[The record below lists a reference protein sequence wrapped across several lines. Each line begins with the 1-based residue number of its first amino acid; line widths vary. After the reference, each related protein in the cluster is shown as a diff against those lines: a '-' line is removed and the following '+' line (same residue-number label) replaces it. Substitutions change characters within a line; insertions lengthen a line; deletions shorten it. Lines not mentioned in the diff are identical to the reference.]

1 VLRDAPIQN
10 HQLSVIG
17 GNDKTQLAL
26 SANYFNQDGVIINN
40 NFKRYSLRANID
52 HTISDRFRVGTSILG
67 SFSVNKAIPTGSTS
81 LDGPA
86 VTTSIVGA
94 AIAAPP
100 TLQPYD
106 ANGNI
111 FPFADQLNGRYREV
125 ANPLGLAA
133 IMNQT
138 NIKRI
143 LANVYGEVNIINGL
157 TYRAS
162 FNVISQNDLNDF
174 YSPIYIIALRDRNAN
189 SGSAAKTDRD
199 ASTLLHESILT
210 YSRLFAQQHSLKF
223 TGVFSTQSNEFKSN
237 TINTNGFPNDATI
250 NEALQLGT
258 TTTVNSNRTKE
269 RLDSYMGR
277 INYGFRDKYFLDLT
291 ARADGVSKFGS
302 NFKYGFFPAIA
313 AAWRVAEESFM
324 ENLTFINDFKIRAS
338 YGLTGNAGA
347 IDPYRSL
354 ATIGPGAIAPFN
366 SYIFNHIY
374 TTGLSPTGIS
384 NPDLR
389 WEKSIQTDIGID
401 ISVLKNKVNL
411 TVDAYHKKTKDLLYV
426 KRLPLTSGYTTLTG
440 NFAELENKGI
450 ELSTNINLMDKGVRW
465 DISGNITFNR
475 NKVLSLDEGVT
486 TETFVT
492 PFTVL
497 RVGQPLGVFKT
508 LVFDGIYQAD
518 EASAGR
524 PGSTKVKEGGQMI
537 TGNPNPDFIF
547 GFSTNVAYKNFDLN
561 AFFSGTYGNDIY
573 NVSRYTLENPLGN
586 RNVVQGLAN
595 RWSDTNP
602 NNEYVSG
609 FQGGRLPISDRF
621 VEDGSYL
628 RCKNITLGYT
638 LPKIN
643 GIYKIRVYASANNLF
658 TVTNYTGFDPEV
670 NSYGGSNTAIG
681 IDNLVYPVAKSYL
694 GGLQLTF

>member
-1 VLRDAPIQN
+1 
-10 HQLSVIG
+10 
-17 GNDKTQLAL
+17 
-26 SANYFNQDGVIINN
+26 
-40 NFKRYSLRANID
+40 
-52 HTISDRFRVGTSILG
+52 
-67 SFSVNKAIPTGSTS
+67 
-81 LDGPA
+81 
-86 VTTSIVGA
+86 
-94 AIAAPP
+94 
-100 TLQPYD
+100 
-106 ANGNI
+106 
-111 FPFADQLNGRYREV
+111 V

-401 ISVLKNKVNL
+401 ISVLKNKVSL

-450 ELSTNINLMDKGVRW
+450 ELSSNINLMDKAVRW
-465 DISGNITFNR
+465 DVSGNITFNR